1 MNTSKLTRTA
11 RGTENFVNHGQRTS
25 KAENA
30 SGSLS
35 TPTLSMELQRMSSFG
50 HNYSIRGKMALSQTL
65 SMGLQRNCSLTHQ
78 YYDIVLI
85 QCVQFLLLFLTFF
98 CKIV

>member
-1 MNTSKLTRTA
+1 MALCGWLGVEPPKKKKKKKTEMNTSKLTRTA
-11 RGTENFVNHGQRTS
+11 RGTENFVNHGERTS

-50 HNYSIRGKMALSQTL
+50 HNY
-65 SMGLQRNCSLTHQ
+65 
-78 YYDIVLI
+78 
-85 QCVQFLLLFLTFF
+85 
-98 CKIV
+98 